1 MNRIC
6 ILVLAL
12 MLSNCLFAAEKIR
25 VAVLDMQAKNASKDL
40 ALAVTDLIRIEL
52 LKYDVYEMLDRDNM
66 NIILKEQ
73 AFQQSGCTSAECAVE
88 IGQILNCQYMFVGAL
103 SKIGESF
110 YISMQRVNVETGRV
124 DFADNREV
132 EKENVLPKAARDLA
146 GQMAAGKVKKKKVW
160 REASRSWRIE
170 LGANMTSLG
179 EQQLLLDHNVR
190 GEEVVCGGEGLVLG
204 FRYCPGWRSRFTFGA
219 NASVVISNDVS
230 EFIYDSELHGGEYY
244 KVSYRGYCEDF
255 IGFEGRLYV
264 DISDKLGLSAHTV
277 KVMGGFGMGMAS
289 LQLETVIVNLDDPI
303 YGPEGQQG
311 TMSSDHEQVNLPFE
325 TLGIALCWWKFEFL
339 AAMRFHNGE
348 LAGEKHDLGESFSY
362 DTKLQDFPLREHEF
376 SVPQGR
382 SRFIS
387 LSFLF

>member
-1 MNRIC
+1 MNKFC
-6 ILVLAL
+6 VCAVVLMCNA
-12 MLSNCLFAAEKIR
+12 NLFAAEKIR

-146 GQMAAGKVKKKKVW
+146 GQMAAGKVRKKKLW

-170 LGANMTSLG
+170 LGAAWLSFG
-179 EQQLLLDHNVR
+179 EQVFLVDGIER
-190 GEEVVCGGEGLVLG
+190 GGEQVAVASGPVIG

-219 NASVVISNDVS
+219 NITLAMSREAMS
-230 EFIYDSELHGGEYY
+230 EFIVDNVSYESDNY
-244 KVSYRGYCEDF
+244 KVSYRGMLYEF
-255 IGFEGRLYV
+255 IFGIEGRLYY
-264 DISDKLGLSAHTV
+264 DISDRIGLAPHTLKL
-277 KVMGGFGMGMAS
+277 MGGLGMTDGKIEF
-289 LQLETVIVNLDDPI
+289 ETVAVNLTPS
-303 YGPEGQQG
+303 EGESEDREG
-311 TMSSDHEQVNLPFE
+311 ESGGHVTTVFE
-325 TLGIALCWWKFEFL
+325 TLGVALSWWKLEL
-339 AAMRFHNGE
+339 LMAMRFHNDE
-348 LAGEKHDLGESFSY
+348 MIVETDRFSDDNY
-362 DTKLQDFPLREHEF
+362 DDPNAPDFP
-376 SVPQGR
+376 VPPRKLVLAER
-382 SRFIS
+382 STA
-387 LSFLF
+387 LALMFLF